1 MKEHSEIDMAIKSE
15 LNLAPTAPTYDSES
29 AAESLSQV
37 SQRSGLDRLAE
48 QLEELRDLMGID
60 LAALEADLQNLGGF
74 SQGEESR
81 DLAERAAQ
89 HLLERP
95 GKRIR
100 PLCLLLGAQLADLKV
115 DEGLR
120 DMSVAAELVHAATL
134 LHDDVLDEG
143 TERRGAAASRMVFG
157 NSASILAGD
166 YLLIEALE
174 RVQRGGAGF
183 PGGGEVLVQL
193 LRTIRE
199 MVAAEAE
206 QLERRGRFEPSR
218 DAYLRIIEGKTA
230 SLFKWAL
237 QAGAIA
243 SRKPDSLVHAL
254 GKVGLA
260 IGMAFQLVDD
270 LLDISGDAAEFGKDL
285 FADLEQGKLTW
296 PVIIACEQDP
306 TIKDEVAALYG
317 LSQKGELDTQALC
330 DLVERI
336 RSTDALE
343 ATRALARKQQRIAEA
358 ELQQVPEGMA
368 RNALET
374 VIAAAVER
382 SR

>member
-1 MKEHSEIDMAIKSE
+1 MAMKSEI
-15 LNLAPTAPTYDSES
+15 NLAPKATSYGPD
-29 AAESLSQV
+29 AAVEPLRQV
-37 SQRSGLDRLAE
+37 SQRTGMDKLAD
-48 QLEELRDLMGID
+48 QLTQLRTLMGID
-60 LAALEADLQNLGGF
+60 LESLEAELRSIDGF
-74 SQGEESR
+74 AQGERSR

-89 HLLERP
+89 HLLQRP

-100 PLCLLLGAQLADLKV
+100 PLCLLLGAQLADLPV
-115 DEGLR
+115 DERIR
-120 DMSVAAELVHAATL
+120 DMAVSAELVHAATL

-143 TERRGAAASRMVFG
+143 TERRGAAAARMVFG

-174 RVQRGGAGF
+174 RVQRGGEGF
-183 PGGGEVLVQL
+183 PGGARVLTAL

-206 QLERRGRFEPSR
+206 QLERRGRFDPSR
-218 DAYLRIIEGKTA
+218 EAYLRIIEGKTA

-237 QAGAIA
+237 QAGAMA
-243 SRKPDSLVHAL
+243 SGQPEALVQAL

-270 LLDISGDAAEFGKDL
+270 LLDLTGDNVEFGKDL

-296 PVIIACEQDP
+296 PVIIACEEDP
-306 TIKDEVAALYG
+306 SIKEEVAALYALAQEG
-317 LSQKGELDTQALC
+317 DLDPQALC
-330 DLVERI
+330 DLVQRI
-336 RSTDALE
+336 RNTDALE
-343 ATRALARKQQRIAEA
+343 ATRALARKQQEIAEI
-358 ELQQVPEGMA
+358 ELQSVPDGMA
-368 RNALET
+368 RRALET